1 MSMPNPL
8 ARDLDHVLA
17 HTESVWEDL
26 RGERIFITGGTGF
39 FGCWL
44 LESFVWA
51 NERLGLNASAVV
63 LTRNPVGFRAKAPH
77 LAENPAIDLELGD
90 VRLFGFPEGE
100 FPIVIHAAT
109 EAYFEPSQPQPLS
122 VFDPDTEGTRRVLE
136 FACSHGV
143 KRFLLTS
150 SGAVYGKQPA
160 NITHIPEDDRRAPAT
175 TDTTTAYGHGKRAS
189 EFMCAMYA
197 RQYGFCAAIARC
209 FAFVGPYLP
218 LDANYA
224 VGNFIR
230 DALAGGPILVHG
242 DGTPFRSYLYAAD
255 LAIWLWTIL
264 MKGESCR
271 PYNVGGEQA
280 ISIAELARLVATET
294 VPGIDIRIA
303 QQATI
308 GAHPSR
314 YVPSV
319 RRAETDLGLR
329 VWTSTEEGIRRM
341 WSWNR
346 SVREDRQ
353 ANERDRT
360 AALVGNAEVL

>member
-17 HTESVWEDL
+17 HTEGLWKDL

-51 NERLGLNASAVV
+51 NERLGLDASAMV

-90 VRLFGFPEGE
+90 VRLFDFPEGE

-143 KRFLLTS
+143 QRFLLTS

-160 NITHIPEDDRRAPAT
+160 NVTHIPEDDPRAPAT
-175 TDTTTAYGHGKRAS
+175 TDATTAYGHGKRAS

-224 VGNFIR
+224 IGNFIG
-230 DALAGGPILVHG
+230 DALAGGPVVVKG
-242 DGTPFRSYLYAAD
+242 DGTPYRSYLYAAD

-271 PYNVGGEQA
+271 PYNVGGEREVT
-280 ISIAELARLVATET
+280 IAELAHLVAANTA
-294 VPGIDIRIA
+294 PGTTIRIA
-303 QQATI
+303 QKPPAGAVAT
-308 GAHPSR
+308 R
-314 YVPSV
+314 YVPAAQ
-319 RRAETDLGLR
+319 RAEKELGLR
-329 VWTSTEEGIRRM
+329 SWISLEDGVRRTHDWHARVAEGVCGR
-341 WSWNR
+341 
-346 SVREDRQ
+346 
-353 ANERDRT
+353 
-360 AALVGNAEVL
+360 